1 MQPSLLLSALAP
13 LVLASPSTAPF
24 PHPSAKIL
32 YTAERTFFEN
42 IAFRSNGH
50 LLLNAL
56 TSPSIYTLDPH
67 PPFLTPQLL
76 TQIPDANGLTGIA
89 EPFPDLFVVNA
100 AVWNLSNLTA
110 APNTTAVWAVDLRSP
125 GEVGLRKVVAPKGD
139 VKLNGMEE
147 KGVVLIAD
155 SLGAVWSVDVL
166 SGETEVVTR
175 DELLKPEAQGAP
187 LGVNG
192 LHVRDGWL
200 YFSSSGKRTF
210 ARVRIDSQGRK
221 VGNVQV
227 VARLEAENG
236 ALLDRVYDDFAF
248 DRRGNAW
255 ITAHDNLL
263 AVVTPEGK
271 QRVLF
276 EGNQTLFDEPTN
288 AVFGRGSEEE
298 ERTLYVTTGGTSGVY
313 HGQIAAVKI

>member
-1 MQPSLLLSALAP
+1 M
-13 LVLASPSTAPF
+13 
-24 PHPSAKIL
+24 
-32 YTAERTFFEN
+32 
-42 IAFRSNGH
+42 
-50 LLLNAL
+50 
-56 TSPSIYTLDPH
+56 
-67 PPFLTPQLL
+67 
-76 TQIPDANGLTGIA
+76 
-89 EPFPDLFVVNA
+89 
-100 AVWNLSNLTA
+100 
-110 APNTTAVWAVDLRSP
+110 
-125 GEVGLRKVVAPKGD
+125 
-139 VKLNGMEE
+139 
-147 KGVVLIAD
+147 VLIAD

-276 EGNQTLFDEPTN
+276 EGNQTLFDEPMN